1 MDEKNKIKQMDSNI
15 GCIRVFSILFFIFLS
30 GYLFLIQVVDFKK
43 YRIKAYRQHTK
54 EMEVLRGDIVD
65 RNGLKLVSNKITYNI
80 YAHKKDFN
88 EEKRSVKQLATILS
102 PVLNVKQEKI
112 ISLINNSDSNN
123 VLLKKDVDRIT
134 ANKLAKM
141 RLREVSRDLINKRV
155 YLQDNLASHVLGYYN
170 PNADISSGVEYTARE
185 YLESGENLTY
195 QKTGKGDV
203 IYNIG
208 TDPKDLVAELKGPT
222 LQLTIDS
229 AVQYVSEQALNK
241 KIKET
246 NARRGAAIVMD
257 TQTGDILAMAIAPS
271 YNPNKYNKYPISY
284 LKNWALTDVYPP
296 GSTFKVLTVASG
308 LALKKI
314 SKNEKILDTGKKKI
328 GWWTIKNHDYNR
340 NPFPGMID
348 LVYLFEHSSNIAS
361 AVIALKLDRNE
372 FHGILSAFGIGSKT
386 GIDLPGES
394 LGIFPPAKKWDEARR
409 GAMGYG
415 YGASVTVI
423 QMISAVNAIANKGVW
438 VTPHIIKYSPEEM
451 ESKIVKRRVIEE
463 DVAKD
468 VADLLV
474 KSVDR
479 GKYKLSNYSV
489 AAKTG
494 TSRHGGTSSSDNEH
508 SGRLYASVV
517 GFLPAKNPKIT
528 IYVIVDGARRGA
540 VWGSTVAEP
549 VFYDIALDAIKILN
563 ISPDR

>member
-340 NPFPGMID
+340 NPYPGMID

-415 YGASVTVI
+415 YGASVTAI

>member
-1 MDEKNKIKQMDSNI
+1 MDEKNKIKKMDSNI
-15 GCIRVFSILFFIFLS
+15 GCTRVFSILFFVFVSI
-30 GYLFLIQVVDFKK
+30 YLFFLQVIDVKK

-54 EMEVLRGDIVD
+54 ELEVLRGDIVD

-80 YAHKKDFN
+80 YAHKKDFV
-88 EEKRSVKQLATILS
+88 EERRSVKQLAKILS
-102 PVLNVKQEKI
+102 PVLNVKQERI
-112 ISLINNSDSNN
+112 VSLINNSDSKN
-123 VLLKKDVDRIT
+123 VLLKKDVDRVT

-141 RLREVSRDLINKRV
+141 RLREVSRDLVNKRV

-170 PNADISSGVEYTARE
+170 PNADISSGVEYTAKE
-185 YLESGENLTY
+185 YLESGQNLTY

-208 TDPKDLVAELKGPT
+208 TDPKDLVTELKGPT

-229 AVQYVSEQALNK
+229 AIQYVSEQALNK

-271 YNPNKYNKYPISY
+271 YNPNNYNKYPISY

-314 SKNEKILDTGKKKI
+314 TKNEKILDTGKKKI
-328 GWWTIKNHDYNR
+328 GWWTIKNHDYNK
-340 NPFPGMID
+340 NPHPGMID

-361 AVIALKLDRNE
+361 AVIALRLDRNE

-415 YGASVTVI
+415 YGASVTAI
-423 QMISAVNAIANKGVW
+423 QMISAVNAIANNGVW
-438 VTPHIIKYSPEEM
+438 VSPHVIKYSPSEM
-451 ESKIVKRRVIEE
+451 ETKLVKRRVIEPS
-463 DVAKD
+463 VAKD

-508 SGRLYASVV
+508 SGRLYTSVV

>member
-15 GCIRVFSILFFIFLS
+15 GCIKVLSILFFIFLS

-112 ISLINNSDSNN
+112 VSLIHNSDSNN

-155 YLQDNLASHVLGYYN
+155 YLQDSLASHVLGYYN

-340 NPFPGMID
+340 NPYPGMID

-394 LGIFPPAKKWDEARR
+394 LGIFPSAKKWDEARR

-468 VADLLV
+468 VAELLV